1 MKMVVPENTTISEQ
15 LDKALECERGLD
27 SVDCSSLIE
36 QEVKSDPGGLELEE
50 VRKLQELVRQLEIQ
64 DQQLR
69 NRSSCV
75 VNKSLLGANT
85 SSSINVGLGNLM
97 ADRKSTVLH
106 NSINSKWEEQER
118 QVMMDIQ
125 NKLGCIRS
133 SEKENSV
140 VITTEPEKRMLCGS
154 IASGSMS
161 ISSEPESSTDT
172 PRDGIISNYLCLDGI
187 ACTKSV
193 EDAHCSE
200 NDSVAR
206 TRQSDEPSDSR
217 VDSLMDKSTLDE
229 IELLDLDNCSEDEED
244 RWLYISPKKQP
255 AAEARDENPL
265 KWCRQILD
273 HPSPETEAT
282 CRTFLT
288 RLDQAS
294 TKWRSMYCNSVASP
308 SACGSTSDVS
318 TCSNALNSPG
328 YLKSTNK
335 AVLTSGSTGY
345 LSMHSALSSQSSI
358 DSELSTSDD
367 SISMG
372 YKLQDLT
379 DVQVMAR
386 LQEESLRQE
395 CASSA
400 SVSRRSSS
408 ASLSSLRR
416 GTYSDQEFD
425 TYSLEDEDDYDC
437 AVSCRSSHRYSP
449 SPMSSP
455 RCPSPSA
462 VGDNKGSS
470 SRIRPPRRSL
480 QGPTPDL
487 MTLSAEGEIRRSM
500 PNLARTSLRS
510 LELVKSSR
518 SLESN
523 LQVPNSRLS
532 RIQQPSTGVTSSKL
546 RCPSSSGQSP
556 LSVRQPIKAVG
567 DTSSSLATKQPVKA
581 VTQASPISGVRRLQ
595 SPGSSSGSSSSMP
608 SGRVASTGSK
618 AAPVRS
624 RTTQG
629 GTSGTKSK
637 LMQPSKR
644 SAQLSKTSSNTA
656 TDDSWKEGCY

>member
-1 MKMVVPENTTISEQ
+1 MKMVVPENTTISQQ

-27 SVDCSSLIE
+27 SVDCSSLLV
-36 QEVKSDPGGLELEE
+36 QEVQSEPGGLELEE

-85 SSSINVGLGNLM
+85 SSINVGFGNLK
-97 ADRKSTVLH
+97 ADKSKVLH
-106 NSINSKWEEQER
+106 NSINTKWEEQER

-140 VITTEPEKRMLCGS
+140 VITTEPEKRVLCSS
-154 IASGSMS
+154 IASGDMS
-161 ISSEPESSTDT
+161 RSSEPVNSTDT
-172 PRDGIISNYLCLDGI
+172 PSDGIISNYLCLDGI

-193 EDAHCSE
+193 EDALCSE
-200 NDSVAR
+200 SDSVVR
-206 TRQSDEPSDSR
+206 TRQSDVPSDSS
-217 VDSLMDKSTLDE
+217 VDSLMDKSALDE

-244 RWLYISPKKQP
+244 QWLYISPKKQP
-255 AAEARDENPL
+255 PAELREDNPL

-294 TKWRSMYCNSVASP
+294 SRWRSLYCSSVASP
-308 SACGSTSDVS
+308 SVCGSNSDVS

-437 AVSCRSSHRYSP
+437 AVSCRSAHRYSP
-449 SPMSSP
+449 SPLSSP
-455 RCPSPSA
+455 RCPSPTT
-462 VGDNKGSS
+462 VGDNKGSA

-487 MTLSAEGEIRRSM
+487 MSFSTEGEIRRSM

-532 RIQQPSTGVTSSKL
+532 RIQQPSTGATSSKL
-546 RCPSSSGQSP
+546 RCSSSSGQSP

-567 DTSSSLATKQPVKA
+567 DTCSLATKQAVKA
-581 VTQASPISGVRRLQ
+581 ATQASPISGVRRLQ
-595 SPGSSSGSSSSMP
+595 SPGSSSGSSSSMS
-608 SGRVASTGSK
+608 SGRVASAGSK
-618 AAPVRS
+618 AASVRS
-624 RTTQG
+624 RTAQG
-629 GTSGTKSK
+629 GASGSKSK

-644 SAQLSKTSSNTA
+644 SLPLSKTSSTTA

>member
-1 MKMVVPENTTISEQ
+1 MKMVVPENTTISQQ

-27 SVDCSSLIE
+27 SVDCSSLLV
-36 QEVKSDPGGLELEE
+36 QEVQSEPGGLELEE

-85 SSSINVGLGNLM
+85 SSINVGFGNLK
-97 ADRKSTVLH
+97 ADKSKVLH
-106 NSINSKWEEQER
+106 NSINTKWEEQER

-140 VITTEPEKRMLCGS
+140 VITTEPEKRVLCSS
-154 IASGSMS
+154 IASGDMS
-161 ISSEPESSTDT
+161 RSSEPVNSTDT
-172 PRDGIISNYLCLDGI
+172 PSDGIISNYLCLDGI

-193 EDAHCSE
+193 EDALCSE
-200 NDSVAR
+200 SDSVVR
-206 TRQSDEPSDSR
+206 TRQSDVPSDSS
-217 VDSLMDKSTLDE
+217 VDSLMDKSALDE

-244 RWLYISPKKQP
+244 QWLYISPKKQP
-255 AAEARDENPL
+255 PAELREDNPL

-288 RLDQAS
+288 RLDQ
-294 TKWRSMYCNSVASP
+294 
-308 SACGSTSDVS
+308 
-318 TCSNALNSPG
+318 
-328 YLKSTNK
+328 
-335 AVLTSGSTGY
+335 GY

-437 AVSCRSSHRYSP
+437 AVSCRSAHRYSP
-449 SPMSSP
+449 SPLSSP
-455 RCPSPSA
+455 RCPSPTT
-462 VGDNKGSS
+462 VGDNKGSA

-487 MTLSAEGEIRRSM
+487 MSFSTEGEIRRSM

-532 RIQQPSTGVTSSKL
+532 RIQQPSTGATSSKL
-546 RCPSSSGQSP
+546 RCSSSSGQSP

-567 DTSSSLATKQPVKA
+567 DTCSLATKQAVKA
-581 VTQASPISGVRRLQ
+581 ATQASPISGVRRLQ
-595 SPGSSSGSSSSMP
+595 SPGSSSGSSSSMS
-608 SGRVASTGSK
+608 SGRVASAGSK
-618 AAPVRS
+618 AASVRS
-624 RTTQG
+624 RTAQG
-629 GTSGTKSK
+629 GASGSKSK

-644 SAQLSKTSSNTA
+644 SLPLSKTSSTTA